1 MAPYMK
7 AVGKMI
13 KKLDGDACS
22 TMFPAMSTMGS
33 TLMANGMAVVAC
45 TTPQSKKYMTAI
57 GAMIDAKAME

>member
-1 MAPYMK
+1 
-7 AVGKMI
+7 MI